1 MDFGRGIKRMLRIL
15 GVAAWVGLLLLG
27 SSPAWSQ
34 MPSSLRGSVT
44 DPSGAAIPNATVH
57 LINPATHSD
66 RTATTDAHGIYT
78 FQEVAPRTYRLLVEA
93 PGFEKYEQDDL
104 RLQSG
109 APATLDVKMKIGEV
123 QANVTVTGQMGDQC
137 VAAQARILPDV
148 GPGLRAIR
156 RGPSGNYYVLTA
168 PGVAAAVY
176 SPDGARIGQ
185 VPKASSPDSSIIY
198 GSDLQVDSAGR
209 VYIADRAANAIKIYA
224 ADGTLARKIRVA
236 APISV
241 EPLSDV
247 EVAVSSLSSKH
258 LVDVYDERRG
268 EVYRSFGDVDNT
280 IAADCD
286 PATLQ
291 CTAHATSKESND
303 ASHLTD
309 AESSLNRTWFYGDSA
324 GNVYVNLT
332 DLPKPTIRKYD
343 DYGYLAFESSFP
355 VNQPGHDTGNSSWNI
370 RPEVRLA
377 GVGTIGATDDEST
390 YNSTTNS
397 TNNSTGSSEDPT
409 TATGGHMSGGRPMMG
424 GGGMRGMGMEGG
436 GEGMPGG
443 MHGGG
448 MRGGGMNANR
458 ITFGVR
464 IAQHGA
470 STESKPAVDAM
481 AVDAENQE
489 VWAAI
494 GGDLV
499 EFDKDGKLAG
509 DYCLSTADQLP
520 IRPVTIL
527 VEPNRI
533 LLGTDPFGIFVYP
546 RPDKQE
552 PNPASPR

>member
-1 MDFGRGIKRMLRIL
+1 MDFGGSIGRMLRISRA
-15 GVAAWVGLLLLG
+15 AAWVAFLLLG
-27 SSPAWSQ
+27 SSLAWSQ
-34 MPSSLRGSVT
+34 MRGSLRGSIT
-44 DPSGAAIPNATVH
+44 DPSGAAIPNASVH
-57 LINPATHSD
+57 LINAATHSD
-66 RTATTDAHGIYT
+66 RTATTNAHGIYT
-78 FQEVAPRTYRLLVEA
+78 FQEVAPGTYRLLVEA

-104 RLQSG
+104 RLQTS

-137 VAAQARILPDV
+137 IAAQARILPDV

-156 RGPSGNYYVLTA
+156 RGPSGNYYILTA
-168 PGVAAAVY
+168 PGAAAAIY
-176 SPDGARIGQ
+176 SPDGTRIGQ
-185 VPKASSPDSSIIY
+185 VPAAPSPDSSIVY
-198 GSDLQVDSAGR
+198 GSDLQVDSTGR

-241 EPLSDV
+241 EPLADG
-247 EVAVSSLSSKH
+247 EVAASSLSSKH
-258 LVDVYDERRG
+258 LVDVYDQARG
-268 EVYRSFGDVDNT
+268 EVYRSFGDIDNT

-286 PATLQ
+286 PATLR
-291 CTAHATSKESND
+291 CTAHTASKGSND

-309 AESSLNRTWFYGDSA
+309 AESSLNRAWFYGDSA
-324 GNVYVNLT
+324 GNVYVNLA
-332 DLPKPTIRKYD
+332 DVPKPTIRKYD
-343 DYGYLAFESSFP
+343 GYGYLAFESSFP
-355 VNQPGHDTGNSSWNI
+355 VTQPESIAGNAGWNI

-377 GVGTIGATDDEST
+377 GVGTIGATDDGST
-390 YNSTTNS
+390 SNS
-397 TNNSTGSSEDPT
+397 TNNSTSSSGDPT
-409 TATGGHMSGGRPMMG
+409 SATGGHMSGGRPMMGG

-458 ITFGVR
+458 ITFGVG

-470 STESKPAVDAM
+470 SADSKPSVDAM
-481 AVDAENQE
+481 GVDAESQE
-489 VWAAI
+489 VWAAV

-509 DYCLSTADQLP
+509 DYCLSTADKAP
-520 IRPVTIL
+520 VRPVTIL

-533 LLGTDPFGIFVYP
+533 LLGTDPFGIFIYP